1 MRGKHWVTFLVTLL
15 ALSGVAGTAWG
26 QVTVPYSE
34 NFDAEPTCS
43 TTCGNACVLTGLWTN
58 DTTDDFDWI
67 VDVNGTVSGG
77 TGPSGDHT
85 TGSGNYL
92 YTETSDTACNG
103 VNVANLLS
111 PTINLAGATA
121 PVFTFWYHML
131 GATMGNLHVDV
142 NDGTQWITDIVP
154 PITDNV
160 NLWQQTP
167 PISLSPWVGMTVQI
181 RLRSEGATSFTG
193 DMAIDDFDLFE
204 ASIDIAVQSVDGL
217 VESACGAPE
226 TTPVSATIAA
236 EGGLPVSNISISY
249 AVDGGVP
256 VVETIPG
263 PVTAPIQHTF
273 ATLANIAGGG
283 VHTITVTAT
292 VAGDTNPNNDSRD
305 GFVGNFVTFN
315 TYPFVDDMEG
325 MLQWVHGGPNDQ
337 WELGFGAT
345 PNVQGAASGTNAWIT
360 NLDGNYLNSSDG
372 VISPTYCFDLSGL
385 TNPAVSLAVNYAT
398 EFSWDGA
405 VLQASPDNGI
415 TWNVVGAL
423 NDPLNWYNDG
433 TLGGTPGG
441 QQLGWT
447 GRGATG
453 SNGWVHAAHDLSAFA
468 GQTVLLRVAFGSDG
482 SVDGEGF
489 GFDDFAVFEQ
499 ADADVVVTNRVA
511 AGSQVG
517 GTIAGT
523 TDVLT
528 QTLDFSSVAAQ
539 TVSSVVLTKLGTIM
553 DADLTARVW
562 LDDGDGS
569 FDSLLDT
576 LLDTQTFAGGTAT
589 MATGLAIAAYGQQRV
604 FVTVDVAMAAMAGDT
619 FGTSV
624 AMPSDVTAGSATVT
638 FFSGPLESSLG
649 FVAGLGTIPFVDD
662 FSTPALNL
670 TASFAAGSYPTAT
683 MIGTTVGSVTSSND
697 SLIELFAS
705 NPSLNNLFPVAGTQF
720 ATISFPNGLA
730 VGALDYHFDM
740 TGYMAANDIIW
751 LGYRFTDAGEELHDG
766 DNIFISL
773 DGGATWA
780 ASIRR
785 WDWTNPQEVW
795 VEEVVDVSA
804 ALTAASLDYT
814 SDVVIRFQAQ
824 DDTGLASDGL
834 VIDEV
839 VFGGAPEAQVE
850 RPAMTPIAD
859 GGTDA
864 AGQVAAT
871 SQSFMYTI
879 TNLGAFPLPVDET
892 SFATQNDMNVTNL
905 TVTAPLGNVV
915 DPGGTLQ
922 FQVDFD
928 AGLGAFSFDV
938 SFLTTDPHIQDS
950 TYNFTVTGEGVEVM
964 PEIDIQRPAGTS
976 IASGMADPQG
986 TVDVGVAQTLT
997 YTIANLG
1004 FGADLNIGTAEIQ
1017 NASNATANITTAPA
1031 TVLAPNDTTTVE
1043 ISYTADAEGAFSFDL
1058 VVTSDDADE
1067 GTYTIPVTG
1076 DAMSMGTGGMG
1087 AGGMGSGAG
1096 PGVGGMGASGT
1107 GGGDGGGGGGGA
1119 EGDGGCGC
1127 STPGGGDSQ
1136 MGGLFVLWIAG
1147 LAVAQRRRNRRRAA

>member
-160 NLWQQTP
+160 DLWQQTP

-204 ASIDIAVQSVDGL
+204 GVIGNDVAVVSVDTPAGGCGL
-217 VESACGAPE
+217 SNAE
-226 TTPVSATIAA
+226 PVTVTLANF
-236 EGGLPVSNISISY
+236 GGLPAANFPLSLV
-249 AVDGGVP
+249 VDGGAP
-256 VVETIPG
+256 VVENVVG
-263 PVTAPIQHTF
+263 PVTGFMQYTF
-273 ATLANIAGGG
+273 TATADLSAAGAHS
-283 VHTITVTAT
+283 VTVTAGLT
-292 VAGDTNPNNDSRD
+292 GDTVPGNDTASATGNNLAAPI
-305 GFVGNFVTFN
+305 VN
-315 TYPFVDDMEG
+315 TYPYLDDLEG
-325 MLQWVHGGPNDQ
+325 VNTLTNWVHGGAQDE
-337 WELGFGAT
+337 WELGSAT
-345 PNVQGAASGTNAWIT
+345 TTAIVGAASGANAWVT
-360 NLDGNYLNSSDG
+360 DLDASYENNAQNF
-372 VISPTYCFDLSGL
+372 ISPAFCFDLAGL
-385 TNPAVSLAVNYAT
+385 TAPAVQLSVNWAS

-405 VLQASPDNGI
+405 ALQASVDGGASWI
-415 TWNVVGAL
+415 TIGGED
-423 NDPLNWYNDG
+423 DPVNWYNDG
-433 TLGGTPGG
+433 SLGGNPGG

-447 GRGATG
+447 GTG
-453 SNGWVHAAHDLSAFA
+453 VNASNGWITAAHHLDQIA
-468 GQTVLLRVAFGSDG
+468 GQTVAFRIVFGSDT
-482 SVDGEGF
+482 SVISGDGF
-489 GFDDFAVFEQ
+489 AFDDFQIFDNVGGDLNVSNGPNIASVG
-499 ADADVVVTNRVA
+499 ATSAGATDVPVQTIDLTTY
-511 AGSQVG
+511 GSQSITAI
-517 GTIAGT
+517 TI
-523 TDVLT
+523 
-528 QTLDFSSVAAQ
+528 
-539 TVSSVVLTKLGTIM
+539 TKLGTIM
-553 DADLTARVW
+553 DSLVTANLWV
-562 LDDGDGS
+562 DDGDGA
-569 FDSLLDT
+569 FDTNLDT
-576 LLDTQTFAGGTAT
+576 LADIQAFTAGAATFAPTNPIT
-589 MATGLAIAAYGQQRV
+589 MGAFSVQRL
-604 FVTVDVAMAAMAGDT
+604 FVTYDIDVNAAAGDSFGSSVAMASDIAAG
-619 FGTSV
+619 
-624 AMPSDVTAGSATVT
+624 GSTVI
-638 FFSGPLESSLG
+638 FVDPPIQGG
-649 FVAGLGTIPFVDD
+649 IYAVAGIENMLPFVDD
-662 FSTPALNL
+662 FSGGPLNRYTQL
-670 TASFAAGSYPTAT
+670 LAGTYPTAT
-683 MIGTTVGSVTSSND
+683 AAGTTVGTTTSAND
-697 SLIELFAS
+697 SLIQLYGSTPDLS
-705 NPSLNNLFPVAGTQF
+705 NLLPVAGTAF
-720 ATISFPNGLA
+720 AAISFPNGLA
-730 VGALDYHFDM
+730 VGAIDYRFDL
-740 TGYMAANDIIW
+740 TGYTAANDLLW
-751 LGYRFTDAGEELHDG
+751 LGYRFTDGGEESNDG

-780 ASIRR
+780 ASLKRF
-785 WDWTNPQEVW
+785 DWTNPQEVW
-795 VEEVVDVSA
+795 AEEIIDVSA
-804 ALTAASLDYT
+804 ALTAGSLDYS

-824 DDTGLASDGL
+824 DDFPLNSDGL

-839 VFGGAPEAQVE
+839 VFGEAPTAQVE
-850 RPAMTPIAD
+850 RPVMTAIPD

-864 AGQVAAT
+864 AGQVGAT

-1067 GTYTIPVTG
+1067 RTYTIPVTG
-1076 DAMSMGTGGMG
+1076 DAMSMGTVGMG

-1107 GGGDGGGGGGGA
+1107 GG
-1119 EGDGGCGC
+1119 
-1127 STPGGGDSQ
+1127 
-1136 MGGLFVLWIAG
+1136 
-1147 LAVAQRRRNRRRAA
+1147 